1 MEEDDVVLFRA
12 RVKFDYD
19 AEDDTELTI
28 GQGEII
34 SVYKTSDNGWWF
46 AEADDSACGWVPSN
60 FLERLEEG
68 ADVQDVLEEAEPVLM
83 NPVESVPAEI
93 VFTEAEVVD
102 PEPVVQP
109 KVEERTVN
117 AAPSPAPAA
126 AASPA
131 QAAKAKK
138 DPLPHLAK
146 AKAGEEGC
154 GQCARVLSG
163 GYVMAGGA
171 KFHEECFT
179 CIVCNDS
186 LLNSGFIEKDGGLY
200 CEKDFHYTFSPKC
213 AHCKEPI
220 TDQYITALGRSYH
233 PDHFVCKVCSQP
245 FPDGMFHQYAEE
257 PYCEQHFQEL
267 FAVKCGDCGKPILGR
282 GFTVD
287 EIEKTFHEECFV
299 CHDATKHRIKDGEDF
314 HVHDGKV
321 YCHTHFKDLVLAK
334 CGKCKKVIEAD
345 YLTVKNSNYHVDCFK
360 CEDCGN
366 SILDGK
372 FSIFKDQLLC
382 HGCTKRAKSVTP
394 AAPAAKAAPAAPPA
408 PAASAAK
415 SRENAAAKRAE
426 PTMKYGSVESRKANE
441 EKVEVV
447 EKKEE
452 PTAPAAAG
460 APAASNVSATEYAGP
475 FFSYDQLKAKT
486 VDSQI
491 DRTRREMYI
500 SADQFQSVFGM
511 SKAAF
516 YAAPAWRQKKLKQEK
531 GLF

>member
-60 FLERLEEG
+60 FLERIEEG
-68 ADVQDVLEEAEPVLM
+68 DVQDVLEEAEPVLM
-83 NPVESVPAEI
+83 NPAEDVPAEI

-102 PEPVVQP
+102 PDPVVQP
-109 KVEERTVN
+109 KVEERTV
-117 AAPSPAPAA
+117 AAAAAPAA
-126 AASPA
+126 AGAAQPA
-131 QAAKAKK
+131 APKKK
-138 DPLPHLAK
+138 DPLSHLAK
-146 AKAGEEGC
+146 AKDGEEGC
-154 GQCARVLSG
+154 GQCGRILAG
-163 GYVMAGGA
+163 GYVMAGA

-179 CIVCNDS
+179 CLVCNES
-186 LLNSGFIEKDGGLY
+186 LLNSGFIEKDGSLY

-220 TDQYITALGRSYH
+220 TDQYITALGRNYH

-245 FPDGMFHQYAEE
+245 FPDGMFHQYSEE

-267 FAVKCGDCGKPILGR
+267 FAIKCGSCGKAILGR

-287 EIEKTFHEECFV
+287 EIEKTFHEECFN
-299 CHDATKHRIKDGEDF
+299 CADGHRIKDGEDF

-334 CGKCKKVIEAD
+334 CAKCKKVIEAD
-345 YLTVKNSNYHVDCFK
+345 YLTVKNNNYHVDCFK
-360 CEDCGN
+360 CEECGN

-394 AAPAAKAAPAAPPA
+394 AAPAAKVAPAAPAVGQA
-408 PAASAAK
+408 PVSVAK
-415 SRENAAAKRAE
+415 SKENAAAKRAE
-426 PTMKYGSVESRKANE
+426 PTMKYGSAEARKANE
-441 EKVEVV
+441 EKVDVT
-447 EKKEE
+447 EKKDAEI
-452 PTAPAAAG
+452 PQPPGAAPAVI
-460 APAASNVSATEYAGP
+460 PPQDYEGP
-475 FFSYDQLKAKT
+475 YYSFEQLRGKT
-486 VDSQI
+486 LDNQI
-491 DRTRREMYI
+491 DRFRREMYL
-500 SADQFQSVFGM
+500 SPDQFQKVFGM

-516 YAAPAWRQKKLKQEK
+516 FAAPAWRQKKLKQDK